1 MEVETVT
8 TAPQTTQTAPLNPQ
22 AKHWAGCTLNN
33 YTDIDIAKF
42 AVIIQP
48 MADYYVFGKEKAP
61 TTGTPHLQFMVC
73 FKTAKRLTAL
83 MKILKAMW
91 FVKSARSTMQEASDY
106 CKKVGV
112 LNCIL
117 DIYLYINSYR
127 MVILLNGELYLL
139 TKKLLDLK

>member
-1 MEVETVT
+1 MQVETVT
-8 TAPQTTQTAPLNPQ
+8 TAPQTTQTAPHNPQ

-48 MADYYVFGKEKAP
+48 MADYYVYGKEKAP

-73 FKTAKRLTAL
+73 FKSVKRLTAL

-91 FVKSARSTMQEASDY
+91 FVKSQKSTMKEASDY
-106 CKKVGV
+106 CKKVG
-112 LNCIL
+112 IL
-117 DIYLYINSYR
+117 KLYFRYLFVY
-127 MVILLNGELYLL
+127 
-139 TKKLLDLK
+139 